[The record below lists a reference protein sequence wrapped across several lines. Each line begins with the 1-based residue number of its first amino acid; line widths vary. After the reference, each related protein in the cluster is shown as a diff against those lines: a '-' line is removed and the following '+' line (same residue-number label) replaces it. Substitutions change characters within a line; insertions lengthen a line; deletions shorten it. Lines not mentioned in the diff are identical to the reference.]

1 MTSPSKFGHYPVRP
15 RAGECSASF
24 TILCNAHDAAS
35 SFLDAFESLRKNRN
49 AKGTPTDEEQDL
61 LRATVIFSSSGLD
74 ALAKQLVK
82 DALPRVIDNMEGAEK
97 MLKSH
102 VERRLRR
109 GDKEAHQLLADV
121 MVDRDPRGTLV
132 STLVYDLTSGSLQSY
147 EELVK
152 VASHFDIPSR
162 EIVDDVDSLRS
173 VFAAR
178 NQIIHEMDVD
188 LAQVN
193 RNRRPRKKKD
203 MVGATN
209 SIFAVSQKL
218 LNAVD
223 ARIGA
228 SSLEHRG

>member
-1 MTSPSKFGHYPVRP
+1 MTSPSKFSHYPDKP
-15 RAGECSASF
+15 RAAECSASF

-35 SFLDAFESLRKNRN
+35 SFLDAFETLRKNRG

-74 ALAKQLVK
+74 ALAKQLVR
-82 DALPRVIDNMEGAEK
+82 DALPHVIDRTEGAEK
-97 MLKSH
+97 MLKNH

-109 GDKEAHQLLADV
+109 SDKEAHQLLADV
-121 MVDRDPRGTLV
+121 MVDRDPRAKLV
-132 STLVYDLTSGSLQSY
+132 TSLVYELTSGSLQSY

-152 VASHFDIPSR
+152 VASHFDIPTR
-162 EIVDDVDSLRS
+162 EIVADESFLRG

-188 LAQVN
+188 FRQVN

-203 MVGATN
+203 MVGSTN
-209 SIFAVSQKL
+209 AIFAVSEKML
-218 LNAVD
+218 TAVD
-223 ARIGA
+223 ARIGT
-228 SSLEHRG
+228 

>member
-1 MTSPSKFGHYPVRP
+1 MTPPSKFSHYPPKP
-15 RAGECSASF
+15 RAPECSASF

-35 SFLDAFESLRKNRN
+35 SFLDAFETLRKNRN

-74 ALAKQLVK
+74 ALAKQLVH
-82 DALPRVIDNMEGAEK
+82 DALPRVIDSTEGAEK
-97 MLKSH
+97 MLKNH

-109 GDKEAHQLLADV
+109 SDKEAHQLLADV
-121 MVDRDPRGTLV
+121 MVDREPRATLV
-132 STLVYDLTSGSLQSY
+132 TSLVYELTSGSLQSY

-152 VASHFDIPSR
+152 VASHFDIPSK
-162 EIVDDVDSLRS
+162 EIVDDDKSLRE

-188 LAQVN
+188 FDQVN

-209 SIFAVSQKL
+209 SVFGVSERFL
-218 LNAVD
+218 AAVD
-223 ARIGA
+223 ARI
-228 SSLEHRG
+228 EI